1 MVVVVVPVTGDI
13 VAAVV
18 VVIIVGP
25 RKLNLKSGQNQV
37 IVTYIVVLDFV
48 YCQAQFQL
56 TSTSKVQFQRRLCV
70 KPVYYQPTHPPGK
83 AEIQSHLDYL
93 GS

>member
-1 MVVVVVPVTGDI
+1 MAVVVVVVCVAVVVSVVTVDI
-13 VAAVV
+13 VVAAVV

-48 YCQAQFQL
+48 YCQAQSNFN
-56 TSTSKVQFQRRLCV
+56 
-70 KPVYYQPTHPPGK
+70 
-83 AEIQSHLDYL
+83 
-93 GS
+93 